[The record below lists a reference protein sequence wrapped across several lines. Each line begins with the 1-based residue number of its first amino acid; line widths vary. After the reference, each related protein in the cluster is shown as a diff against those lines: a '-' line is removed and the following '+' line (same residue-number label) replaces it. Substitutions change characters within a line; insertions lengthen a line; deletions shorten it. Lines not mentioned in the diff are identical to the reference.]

1 MKIKKILA
9 AIAAGAVAVSM
20 MAINAFAS
28 TVTLNSDYTGA
39 WSQSA
44 FIPKSELTAIGGDVK
59 VTLHITP
66 KAPVIGTINS
76 LFAPMDANWTRLTD
90 QLTSDTAV
98 AKEDGMIVVN
108 GTVAEDTVSF
118 VVPAATIEALTD
130 DGLSFQLNDI
140 IITSADLEAGAP
152 EAAMRTVNED
162 QSGLMIQKGMTYEEA
177 TAPAPAETTAVAEE
191 AAPADDAAEAD
202 VTDEDAADDAA
213 PAAEAETEEAAPAAA
228 EEAAPA
234 ETTAPAA
241 DTAATTAAA
250 TGNVAVASIAAV
262 MAVAGV
268 AVIASRKRK

>member
-213 PAAEAETEEAAPAAA
+213 PAEEAAPAAA
-228 EEAAPA
+228 DEAAPA
-234 ETTAPAA
+234 ETTAAAPAA

-262 MAVAGV
+262 MAVAG
-268 AVIASRKRK
+268 AAAIASRKRK

>member
-76 LFAPMDANWTRLTD
+76 LFAPMDANWTRLSD

-98 AKEDGMIVVN
+98 VKEDGMIVVN

-202 VTDEDAADDAA
+202 VTDEDADDAA
-213 PAAEAETEEAAPAAA
+213 PVAEAETEEAAPAAA